1 VCCISTGLLEI
12 GTIRVERTDVVGRHG
27 YRVDMASPA
36 PRTPHPEPVAPR
48 ADPMAIRACLPP
60 EVAEAFDAEWELV
73 LEQAKQ
79 SKDLDGIRW
88 LLAKWRHVAY
98 GELTAPGTYARVQ
111 SKAEEI
117 LRSGVNP
124 AAAPWENMQAL
135 IAERLG
141 R

>member
-1 VCCISTGLLEI
+1 
-12 GTIRVERTDVVGRHG
+12 
-27 YRVDMASPA
+27 MASPA
-36 PRTPHPEPVAPR
+36 PGAPQPEPIAPP
-48 ADPMAIRACLPP
+48 ADPAGIRACLPP

-79 SKDLDGIRW
+79 SKDLDGIRS
-88 LLAKWRHVAY
+88 LLAKWRHIAY

-124 AAAPWENMQAL
+124 GAVPLEDMQEL

>member
-1 VCCISTGLLEI
+1 
-12 GTIRVERTDVVGRHG
+12 
-27 YRVDMASPA
+27 M
-36 PRTPHPEPVAPR
+36 
-48 ADPMAIRACLPP
+48 
-60 EVAEAFDAEWELV
+60 AEAFDAEWEFV
-73 LEQAKQ
+73 LEGVKQ
-79 SKDLDGIRW
+79 SKDLGGIRP

-124 AAAPWENMQAL
+124 GAVPVEDMHAL
-135 IAERLG
+135 IGERLG